1 MIIKVNEK
9 KLDFSL
15 SEKDNTL
22 SVIQFL
28 QDKFN
33 NLQLIVEKWS
43 INNKE
48 LESYQENYPV
58 LSKIKVMDI
67 ICSNKWDFLFNSS
80 NEVIKYLDKSI
91 AAIKKHHLYQKLS
104 SFYEPIAWINE
115 NYKQFNEIF
124 STPDARVEESIKT
137 LELEIYRN
145 EQEQKLDDET
155 QESYLNRLEII
166 HSYFEIL
173 QTRSF
178 IYRCSHLVDEEKKFQ
193 IKTLEELLVLSQEC
207 RNKLVKAAEY
217 FQTGQDFYAMN
228 FTADITLCL
237 QVLLKY
243 FSRFIDEKEPLYKN
257 YSHVANPEQQSAIR
271 EKMNELKKNLVD
283 LEKYY
288 QESSYL
294 EVSDNFEYEI
304 HDSLKNLELLAKSSF
319 LLAK

>member
-1 MIIKVNEK
+1 MIIKINEK

-15 SEKDNTL
+15 SKKDSTL

-28 QDKFN
+28 QNKFT

-43 INNKE
+43 IDNKE
-48 LESYQENYPV
+48 LEDYQENYPD
-58 LSKIKVMDI
+58 LSEIKVMDI
-67 ICSNKWDFLFNSS
+67 TCHGRWDFLFNSS
-80 NEVIKYLDKSI
+80 SEVIKYLDKSI
-91 AAIKKHHLYQKLS
+91 EAIKKHHLYQKIS
-104 SFYEPIAWINE
+104 SFSEPIIWINQ

-124 STPDARVEESIKT
+124 NTPDARVEESIKT

-166 HSYFEIL
+166 RSYFEIL
-173 QTRSF
+173 QVRSF
-178 IYRCSHLVDEEKKFQ
+178 IYQCSQTIEEEKEFQ

-237 QVLLKY
+237 QILLKY

-257 YSHVANPEQQSAIR
+257 YSCVANPKQQSTIR
-271 EKMNELKKNLVD
+271 EKMNELKKNLIE

-294 EVSDNFEYEI
+294 EVSDSFEYEI
-304 HDSLKNLELLAKSSF
+304 HDSLKNLEILAKESF
-319 LLAK
+319 LSSK